1 MLGSLLVPA
10 GEGSVQVVF
19 QMATGH
25 AGKEQLTVCFTYTL
39 RAEQQRTDSN
49 WAPPLAQG
57 LFLICS
63 HCLLPE
69 CWDQQCTT
77 AYRGHVA
84 RLRLPAWAAAGPSC
98 WTAGPLV
105 SAQLV
110 CSMLTDVTHCFLCRC
125 RHAKLCGC
133 CSPSVRIVASV
144 TSLCLSCCR
153 GTSPGEAAGAAAAL
167 VAGQV

>member
-19 QMATGH
+19 LMATGH

-98 WTAGPLV
+98 WTAGLLNQHNW
-105 SAQLV
+105 SAQCLL
-110 CSMLTDVTHCFLCRC
+110 M
-125 RHAKLCGC
+125 
-133 CSPSVRIVASV
+133 SPIV
-144 TSLCLSCCR
+144 SC
-153 GTSPGEAAGAAAAL
+153 AGAGMQSFAAAAARL
-167 VAGQV
+167 STSLLL